1 MSKNGNRARGAS
13 RDAGRRPGK
22 ARRAAWAPAAALIM
36 AGVTVWVLHP
46 ARFSA
51 SQTQFWQVG
60 AFDEFL
66 RGTLHDV
73 SLNQEGSL
81 QLAPPIQAYFDPE
94 QSLALSLASGPGGR
108 FYVGTGHQGK
118 VFRVDS
124 EGQGKLL
131 FQAPEPEILAIA
143 IAPDGD
149 VYAASSPQG
158 KIYRIAPDGKSSV
171 FFDPKEKYIWSLVF
185 DAHGHLYAGTGDAG
199 KIYEVGTDGKGRVFY
214 DTRQTHVICLAVD
227 AKGNLLAGSDP
238 NGLIFRITPEGKGF
252 VLYKADFPEVHA
264 LALAP
269 GGDVYAA
276 ALGGNGA
283 SPTTPFFVPPAPT
296 QPQPAGVTTVTVTAS
311 GGNASEGNGENSAQ
325 QTPTPQPAPPRPPS
339 ITSEHI
345 SPSFNR
351 TGPGNFTPPAAPQG
365 RGELVRISP
374 DNSVET
380 LWTSDR
386 ESIFGLTLDG
396 RNVLF
401 STDGSGRIFRLS
413 PSADGPL
420 LTLMTETREAQA
432 TRLLVEGSSVYVAT
446 SNVAKLFRLGSG
458 AAQEGSYESPVKD
471 TKFVSHWGNL
481 SWRSQAPGGSS
492 LELYTRAGNSE
503 HPDATWS
510 DWAGP
515 YSNADG
521 SRVTSPAARY
531 VQWKALFKGK
541 DGETPRLDDVTLAY
555 LNENLPPAVR
565 SLDVN
570 SNGGPLPS
578 GVPNISV
585 GNSGSSYGGGAPQTE
600 HKTTIAWQ
608 ADDPNGDRLT
618 YSLYL
623 RASDERDWHLL
634 KDRLHENN
642 YTLDGSALPDG
653 EYVAR
658 VVASDAESNPP
669 GQARAAELVSS
680 PFWIVNTPPRIEVTS
695 KQVQRGGAEIHF
707 RASTSISPLRA
718 AEVSLDGSPWK
729 AAAADDGII
738 DSRVET
744 FTVTVPELAPGEHE
758 VLLRA
763 TDIAGNTGTGR
774 AVLLSGGE

>member
-1 MSKNGNRARGAS
+1 M
-13 RDAGRRPGK
+13 
-22 ARRAAWAPAAALIM
+22 RRAWRHAWLLAAGFLM
-36 AGVTVWVLHP
+36 SVSVWVVRP
-46 ARFSA
+46 ACFRA

-66 RGTLHDV
+66 RGTLDDV

-81 QLAPPIQAYFDPE
+81 QLAPPTEAYFDPE

-118 VFRVDS
+118 VFRVDRQ
-124 EGQGKLL
+124 GQGKLL

-143 IAPDGD
+143 VGPDGD
-149 VYAASSPQG
+149 VYAASSPEG
-158 KIYRIAPDGKSSV
+158 KIYRITPDGKSSV
-171 FFDPKEKYIWSLVF
+171 FFDPGEKYIWSLVF
-185 DAHGHLYAGTGDAG
+185 DAHGRLFAGTGDAG
-199 KIYEVGTDGKGRVFY
+199 KIYEIGPDGKGRLFF
-214 DTRQTHVICLAVD
+214 DSRQTHVICLAVD
-227 AKGNLLAGSDP
+227 SKDDVLAGSDP

-264 LALAP
+264 LALGPDGAI
-269 GGDVYAA
+269 YAA

-283 SPTTPFFVPPAPT
+283 SPTTPLFVPPVQA
-296 QPQPAGVTTVTVTAS
+296 QPQPTSVTTVTVTAS
-311 GGNASEGNGENSAQ
+311 GGNASRENEENEAQ

-339 ITSEHI
+339 ISEHV

-351 TGPGNFTPPAAPQG
+351 TAPASFTPPTAPQG

-374 DNSVET
+374 DNTVET
-380 LWTSDR
+380 LWSSER
-386 ESIFGLTLDG
+386 ESIFGLTLEG

-420 LTLMTETREAQA
+420 LTLMTETRQAQA
-432 TRLLVEGSSVYVAT
+432 TRLLVEGSNVYVAT

-458 AAQEGSYESPVKD
+458 AAREGSYESPVKD
-471 TKFVSHWGNL
+471 TKFVSHWGEL
-481 SWRSQAPGGSS
+481 SWRSQVPAGSS

-503 HPDATWS
+503 EPDATWS

-521 SRVTSPAARY
+521 SRVSSPAARY
-531 VQWKALFKGK
+531 IQWRAVFKSK
-541 DGETPRLDDVTLAY
+541 DGETPRLDDVTVAY
-555 LNENLPPAVR
+555 LNENLPPEIH

-585 GNSGSSYGGGAPQTE
+585 GNAGNSYGAGTAPSE

-623 RASDERDWHLL
+623 RASDERDWHLV
-634 KDRLHENN
+634 KDHLHDNN
-642 YTLDGSALPDG
+642 FVLEGEAMPDG
-653 EYVAR
+653 EYLAR
-658 VVASDAESNPP
+658 VVASDEESNPL
-669 GQARAAELVSS
+669 GQARRAELVSS

-695 KQVQRGGAEIHF
+695 QQVQRGGAEIHF
-707 RASTSISPLRA
+707 RASTEISPLRA
-718 AEVSLDGSPWK
+718 AEVSVDGSPWK
-729 AAAADDGII
+729 AVAADDGII
-738 DSRVET
+738 DSRSET
-744 FTVTVPELAPGEHE
+744 FTIGLPQLSPGEHE

-774 AVLLSGGE
+774 AVLRSSGE

>member
-1 MSKNGNRARGAS
+1 MAVVAVTSWVV
-13 RDAGRRPGK
+13 RP
-22 ARRAAWAPAAALIM
+22 AL
-36 AGVTVWVLHP
+36 
-46 ARFSA
+46 FSA

-81 QLAPPIQAYFDPE
+81 QLAPPTEAYFDPE

-124 EGQGKLL
+124 QGQGRLL
-131 FQAPEPEILAIA
+131 FQAPEPEILAVA
-143 IAPDGD
+143 VGPDGD
-149 VYAASSPQG
+149 VYAASSPEG
-158 KIYRIAPDGKSSV
+158 KIYRITSEGKSSV

-185 DAHGHLYAGTGDAG
+185 DARGRLYAGTGDAG
-199 KIYEVGTDGKGRVFY
+199 KIYEIGPDGKGRVFF
-214 DTRQTHVICLAVD
+214 DSRQTHVICLAVD

-252 VLYKADFPEVHA
+252 VLYKAEFPEVHA
-264 LALAP
+264 LALGP
-269 GGDVYAA
+269 DGGIYAA

-283 SPTTPFFVPPAPT
+283 SPTTPFFVPPVQA
-296 QPQPAGVTTVTVTAS
+296 QPQPTAVTTVTVTAS
-311 GGNASEGNGENSAQ
+311 GGNASEENDENGAQ

-339 ITSEHI
+339 VTSEHI

-351 TGPGNFTPPAAPQG
+351 TAPASFTPPAAPQG

-374 DNSVET
+374 DSSVET

-386 ESIFGLTLDG
+386 ESIFGLTLEG
-396 RNVLF
+396 RDVLF
-401 STDGSGRIFRLS
+401 STDGSGRIFRLN

-432 TRLLVEGSSVYVAT
+432 TRLLAEGSNVYVAT

-458 AAQEGSYESPVKD
+458 AAREGSYESPVKD
-471 TKFVSHWGNL
+471 TKFVSHWGDL
-481 SWRSQAPGGSS
+481 SWRAQVPAGSS
-492 LELYTRAGNSE
+492 LELYARAGNSE
-503 HPDATWS
+503 EPDATWS

-521 SRVTSPAARY
+521 THVTSPAARY
-531 VQWKALFKGK
+531 VQWKAVFKG
-541 DGETPRLDDVTLAY
+541 DHGETPRLDDVTLAY
-555 LNENLPPAVR
+555 LNENLPPEIH

-585 GNSGSSYGGGAPQTE
+585 GNSASYGAGTPQSE

-623 RASDERDWHLL
+623 RASDEKDWHLV

-642 YTLDGSALPDG
+642 YTLDGAAMPDG
-653 EYVAR
+653 EYLAR
-658 VVASDAESNPP
+658 VVASDEESNPP
-669 GQARAAELVSS
+669 GQARHAELVSS
-680 PFWIVNTPPRIEVTS
+680 PFWIVNTPPRVEVAS
-695 KQVQRGGAEIHF
+695 QQIQGGGAEIHF
-707 RASTSISPLRA
+707 RATTAISPLRA
-718 AEVSLDGSPWK
+718 AEISVDGSPWK
-729 AAAADDGII
+729 AVTADDGII
-738 DSRVET
+738 DSRAEA
-744 FTVTVPELAPGEHE
+744 FTVNLPHLSPGEHE

-774 AVLLSGGE
+774 AVLRSGGE